1 MSISV
6 FDRYMA
12 SVGHWTLVENELDYL
27 VVVSCFIAA
36 KIEQPKKPLFDNLI
50 LEYRSLTRKILRRNL
65 LQVMEWQI
73 LVELGFDF
81 IICNPEHFIDRYLRI
96 LNYQKVK

>member
-36 KIEQPKKPLFDNLI
+36 KIE
-50 LEYRSLTRKILRRNL
+50 
-65 LQVMEWQI
+65 
-73 LVELGFDF
+73 
-81 IICNPEHFIDRYLRI
+81 
-96 LNYQKVK
+96 